1 MVPGTLLAVEN
12 NLSLLTGTNFENAFR
27 DPEAAILTLKL
38 HTGSR
43 L

>member
-1 MVPGTLLAVEN
+1 LSAVKN
-12 NLSLLTGTNFENAFR
+12 SLSLLTGTNFENAFR
-27 DPEAAILTLKL
+27 DPEAAILSLKL